1 MIVYIYIVMI
11 VMKISLW
18 VSNMK
23 LIYKCRLCGQTFE
36 RHSDWTKHT
45 DVLLDEMY
53 RYATHECIENKQYG
67 LSELI
72 GVKK

>member
-1 MIVYIYIVMI
+1 
-11 VMKISLW
+11 MKI
-18 VSNMK
+18 
-23 LIYKCRLCGQTFE
+23 IYKCKLCGQTFE
-36 RHSDWTKHT
+36 RYSSLTDYT
-45 DVLLDEMY
+45 DVLLSKMH